1 MNSLVFDEKSA
12 VFYRKSSN
20 NQEGKEKKPRK
31 TCPSFLSLASRSLFD
46 FL

>member
-1 MNSLVFDEKSA
+1 MNSLVFDGKSA
-12 VFYRKSSN
+12 VFYRKSSK